1 MLKDPDRKVLMEET
15 GHKSKIR
22 ALSMISNFFDIQNLQ
37 IFYFRQA
44 DAKIST
50 RVSVFFP
57 IV

>member
-1 MLKDPDRKVLMEET
+1 MLKDTDRKELMEET

-22 ALSMISNFFDIQNLQ
+22 VLSMISNFFDIHDLR
-37 IFYFRQA
+37 IFCFRQA

-50 RVSVFFP
+50 RVSVFFL

>member
-1 MLKDPDRKVLMEET
+1 MLNDSDRKVSVEET

-22 ALSMISNFFDIQNLQ
+22 ALSVISNLFDIQDLR

-50 RVSVFFP
+50 RVWVFFP

>member
-1 MLKDPDRKVLMEET
+1 MWHKKMLNDSDRKVSVEET

-22 ALSMISNFFDIQNLQ
+22 ALSVISNLFDIQDLR

-50 RVSVFFP
+50 RV
-57 IV
+57 